1 MNARTHVPPTDE
13 AAPSSSAS
21 HHSPAAVPAE
31 RRDDSSAPPPPGLRQ
46 FAVAAGLI
54 VGVGGVFVGALI
66 LAVQVGG
73 WQPDAGTLTMVLLSG
88 LTLPSAAVVLLVVRR
103 STVLSARIV
112 GFRRP
117 SWRFLHLLWQ
127 IPVFYV
133 VAIAVSGVVLTTL
146 FDGGGD
152 AGGVSS
158 TAAELQEAGGDG
170 FAVLV
175 LWLLVAVVTPLWEEV
190 LFRGILFQALGA
202 KMPWFLAALIGA
214 AVFAAIHIAPQAL
227 AYVFVL
233 GLACCMLFRFHGNL
247 WAPIALHVVNNSV
260 IVLVAAAAVRS

>member
-1 MNARTHVPPTDE
+1 MNARTHVPLTVE
-13 AAPSSSAS
+13 AASSGPALT
-21 HHSPAAVPAE
+21 HSPAAAPAE
-31 RRDDSSAPPPPGLRQ
+31 RRDAGSAPLPPGVRH
-46 FAVAAGLI
+46 FAVAAGLV
-54 VGVGGVFVGALI
+54 VGVGGVFVGALL

-73 WQPDAGTLTMVLLSG
+73 WQPDAGTLIVVLLSG
-88 LTLPSAAVVLLVVRR
+88 LTLPSAVMVWLVVRR
-103 STVLSARIV
+103 STVLSAQNV
-112 GFRRP
+112 GFHRP
-117 SWRFLHLLWQ
+117 SWRLLHLLWQ

-158 TAAELQEAGGDG
+158 TAAELQEAGGG
-170 FAVLV
+170 AFAVLV

-202 KMPWFLAALIGA
+202 RMPWFLAALIGA
-214 AVFAAIHIAPQAL
+214 AVFAAIHIAPPAL

-233 GLACCMLFRFHGNL
+233 GLACCLLFRFHGNL

-260 IVLVAAAAVRS
+260 IVLVAAVAVLS